1 MNLEN
6 INPKPQLSLFEENN
20 ILIQK
25 AVNEALKGLLSALSV
40 GEVKF
45 SVKDI
50 FVLAQLNKEL
60 NTKKIQDEVIYI
72 GFEDL
77 ERLDEEG
84 NNEI

>member
-25 AVNEALKGLLSALSV
+25 AVNEALKGLLYAISV
-40 GEVKF
+40 GEVKY

-72 GFEDL
+72 GFEEL
-77 ERLDEEG
+77 ENLDVEG

>member
-25 AVNEALKGLLSALSV
+25 AVNEALKGLLYAISV

-60 NTKKIQDEVIYI
+60 NTKKVQDEIMYI
-72 GFEDL
+72 GFEEL
-77 ERLDEEG
+77 ENLDVEG

>member
-20 ILIQK
+20 ILIQN
-25 AVNEALKGLLSALSV
+25 AVNEALKGLLYALSV

-60 NTKKIQDEVIYI
+60 NTKKVQDEIMYI
-72 GFEDL
+72 GFEEL
-77 ERLDEEG
+77 ENLDVEG